1 MKECRKCHTAKS
13 LSDFPKDRTS
23 KDGLYSR
30 CRSCV
35 AIEDRARRD
44 RDPEAFKRK
53 AAERMRKWRKHN
65 PERVAVHYRNWY
77 RKLKLSTLIA
87 YSQDPPTCACCGEA
101 NPGFLTIDHINGGGN
116 AHRREVGGGN
126 NLLVWLKKQGYPAGF
141 QVLCFNCNAGRYW
154 NGGSCPH
161 LGNVV
166 HDTDLLE
173 A

>member
-1 MKECRKCHTAKS
+1 MKECRRCHITQPTSA
-13 LSDFPKDRTS
+13 FPRDRTS
-23 KDGLYSR
+23 KDGLYSQ

-35 AIEDRARRD
+35 AVKDRERRD
-44 RDPEAFKRK
+44 RDPVRHRTMANQ
-53 AAERMRKWRKHN
+53 RMRAWRRRN
-65 PERVAVHYRNWY
+65 PERNAQLQRKWY
-77 RKLKLSTLIA
+77 RQAKLRVLIA
-87 YSQDPPTCACCGEA
+87 YSQDPPTCACCSET

-126 NLLVWLKKQGYPAGF
+126 NLLIWLKKQDYPEGF

-161 LGNVV
+161 LGDIV
-166 HDTDLLE
+166 HNPDLLE